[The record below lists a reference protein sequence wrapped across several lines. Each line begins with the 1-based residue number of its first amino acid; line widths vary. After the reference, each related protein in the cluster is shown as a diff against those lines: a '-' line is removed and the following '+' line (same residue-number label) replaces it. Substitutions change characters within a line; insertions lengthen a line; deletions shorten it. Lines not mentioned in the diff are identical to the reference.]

1 MNKSAILFQEL
12 VFTAS
17 PDATI
22 RVWGVETAQ
31 CGQVIRAHD
40 APVTGISL
48 HATGDYLLSSST
60 DMVSTLYSGFLNL
73 IGHLSG
79 KTYQII

>member
-1 MNKSAILFQEL
+1 M
-12 VFTAS
+12 FTAS

-60 DMVSTLYSGFLNL
+60 DMVRHFVTHLYRN
-73 IGHLSG
+73 
-79 KTYQII
+79 

>member
-1 MNKSAILFQEL
+1 MNSYDVVLQEL

-60 DMVSTLYSGFLNL
+60 DMVSYLVSQY
-73 IGHLSG
+73 
-79 KTYQII
+79 